1 MPWLNSDACNPNT
14 RPTHRKAWS
23 QPVSQVH
30 NPNCCS
36 CSSTSSSLMSI
47 KVQLVIQ
54 AFFKESV
61 QKWQQSSGSQ
71 FVSSWEPCLWHCS
84 SLGGKQG
91 QSAAA
96 CGGLWEPL
104 TSDPLL
110 WTSPEVFTSGGG
122 RWCCRI
128 HLYITRRP
136 LLNCTAIQSRNCTF
150 ALRGTITFSC
160 PHTHQGGDGF
170 KNTPKKRRKAG
181 YKISYSTSLITPRK
195 CT

>member
-1 MPWLNSDACNPNT
+1 MPWLNSAACGPNT
-14 RPTHRKAWS
+14 RPTNRKFSPSSRLAS
-23 QPVSQVH
+23 PGLISTRFPSAQPELLSLQLNEQQLDVH
-30 NPNCCS
+30 KGS
-36 CSSTSSSLMSI
+36 ASDSG
-47 KVQLVIQ
+47 V
-54 AFFKESV
+54 FKESV

-71 FVSSWEPCLWHCS
+71 FVSSWEPCLWNCS

-91 QSAAA
+91 QSAAT

-110 WTSPEVFTSGGG
+110 WTSPEVSTSGGG

-128 HLYITRRP
+128 YLYITRRP

-160 PHTHQGGDGF
+160 PHTPMRWSF
-170 KNTPKKRRKAG
+170 
-181 YKISYSTSLITPRK
+181 
-195 CT
+195 